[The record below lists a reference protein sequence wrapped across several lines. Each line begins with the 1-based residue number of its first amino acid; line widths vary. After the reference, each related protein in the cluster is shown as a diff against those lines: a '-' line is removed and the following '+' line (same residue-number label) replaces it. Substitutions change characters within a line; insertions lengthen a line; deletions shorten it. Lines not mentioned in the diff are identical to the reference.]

1 MEPSKT
7 HLPSTSALFLEEGFV
22 GPSPPLLQQTCFG
35 TRGDSCLFLLF
46 TEWKLGEGKKKR
58 GSGNWF

>member
-22 GPSPPLLQQTCFG
+22 GPSPPLPQQTCFG
-35 TRGDSCLFLLF
+35 TRGDS
-46 TEWKLGEGKKKR
+46 
-58 GSGNWF
+58 